1 MPMNFEIVTDS
12 SCNLVEDMIDEFGL
26 HILPLTFMVD
36 GEQYQ
41 SYLKGQHTDL
51 KQFYTMM
58 RDGKV
63 ITTSLPNL
71 ADSEALMRGLLEQ
84 GRDVLYLGFSSGLS
98 GTYEAVELLVKQLAA
113 EFPERKLRSVDTL
126 AASGGEGLLV
136 WHAVQRARG
145 GASIDE
151 VRDWVEQHKLNLA
164 HWFTVD
170 DLMFLFRGGRVSKTA
185 AWAGTMLNIKPVMH
199 VDDEGRLIPLEKVR
213 GRKKSLH
220 ALVDH
225 MEKTAIAPIGEVRD
239 WVEENKLHLAHWFT
253 VDDLMFLFRGGRVS
267 KTAAW
272 AGTMLNIKPVMHVD
286 DEGHLI
292 PLEKVRGRKKS
303 LNALVDHM
311 EKSAVQPIDQQ
322 MVFITHG
329 DCLEEAE
336 YVAEQV
342 KERFGVKEVVINYVD
357 PVIGAHSGPGTMA
370 LFFLADKR

>member
-1 MPMNFEIVTDS
+1 MDFEIVTDS
-12 SCNLVEDMIDEFGL
+12 SSNLVEEMIDDFGL
-26 HILPLTFMVD
+26 HVLPLTFMVD
-36 GEQYQ
+36 GEEYQ

-58 RDGKV
+58 REGKV

-71 ADSEALMRGLLEQ
+71 AESEALMRGLLEQ
-84 GRDVLYLGFSSGLS
+84 GRDILYLGFSSGLS
-98 GTYEAVELLVKQLAA
+98 GTFEATELLMRDLAA
-113 EFPERKLRSVDTL
+113 EFPERTLCAVDTL

-136 WHAVQRARG
+136 WHAVQRARA
-145 GASIDE
+145 GAS
-151 VRDWVEQHKLNLA
+151 
-164 HWFTVD
+164 
-170 DLMFLFRGGRVSKTA
+170 
-185 AWAGTMLNIKPVMH
+185 
-199 VDDEGRLIPLEKVR
+199 
-213 GRKKSLH
+213 
-220 ALVDH
+220 
-225 MEKTAIAPIGEVRD
+225 IGEVRD

-336 YVAEQV
+336 YVADQV
-342 KERFGVKEVVINYVD
+342 KQRFGVPEVVINYVD

-370 LFFLADKR
+370 LFFLASER

>member
-1 MPMNFEIVTDS
+1 MQFEIVTDS

-185 AWAGTMLNIKPVMH
+185 AWAGTMLNIKPVLTIQGGKLDTHAKARGKRAAFAQM
-199 VDDEGRLIPLEKVR
+199 VKALKADLAGRL
-213 GRKKSLH
+213 
-220 ALVDH
+220 
-225 MEKTAIAPIGEVRD
+225 RD
-239 WVEENKLHLAHWFT
+239 FRQNGQLMLA
-253 VDDLMFLFRGGRVS
+253 M
-267 KTAAW
+267 
-272 AGTMLNIKPVMHVD
+272 AGTWMSEEERQGWLDRLQAEFPGEEI
-286 DEGHLI
+286 LYT
-292 PLEKVRGRKKS
+292 PLTLSIGCHTGAG
-303 LNALVDHM
+303 AL
-311 EKSAVQPIDQQ
+311 
-322 MVFITHG
+322 G
-329 DCLEEAE
+329 
-336 YVAEQV
+336 
-342 KERFGVKEVVINYVD
+342 
-357 PVIGAHSGPGTMA
+357 IGAVRRHPVQA
-370 LFFLADKR
+370 

>member
-84 GRDVLYLGFSSGLS
+84 GRNVLYLGFSSGLS
-98 GTYEAVELLVKQLAA
+98 GTYEAVEL
-113 EFPERKLRSVDTL
+113 R
-126 AASGGEGLLV
+126 
-136 WHAVQRARG
+136 
-145 GASIDE
+145 
-151 VRDWVEQHKLNLA
+151 VEQHKLNLA

-225 MEKTAIAPIGEVRD
+225 MEKTAIAPI
-239 WVEENKLHLAHWFT
+239 
-253 VDDLMFLFRGGRVS
+253 
-267 KTAAW
+267 
-272 AGTMLNIKPVMHVD
+272 
-286 DEGHLI
+286 
-292 PLEKVRGRKKS
+292 
-303 LNALVDHM
+303 
-311 EKSAVQPIDQQ
+311 DQQ

-329 DCLEEAE
+329 DCLEDAE
-336 YVAEQV
+336 YVAQEV